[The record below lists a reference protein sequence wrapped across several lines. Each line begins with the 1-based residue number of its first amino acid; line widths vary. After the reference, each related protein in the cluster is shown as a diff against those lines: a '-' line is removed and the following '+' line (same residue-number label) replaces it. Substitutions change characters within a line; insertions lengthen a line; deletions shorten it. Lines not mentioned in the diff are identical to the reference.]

1 MTIGHSSQALPARE
15 KRAAQFRRVCL
26 AGTVALAVSVS
37 LSSCSERLDAQVPP
51 GAPANPVAA
60 PAPVPVP
67 APIAPAVAPRVA
79 RFADFGAEM
88 AQADARHVADW
99 VADSQNNAG
108 MEFIIVD
115 KQNARVYVFDATAH
129 LRATSAVLL
138 GSAKGDESVPGIG
151 TRPLAQVKP
160 SERTTPAG
168 RFLAERGHNTSG
180 EDVIWVDYNAA
191 VSMHRVRASNP
202 RENRLQRLATPTA
215 DDNRISFGCINVPA
229 VFYNAYVSPIF
240 AKRRAVVYVL
250 PDVKS
255 VQAVFGSYDVAAA
268 HGLAAR

>member
-160 SERTTPAG
+160 SERTTPAASSPNAVTIPLAKMSSG
-168 RFLAERGHNTSG
+168 LITMPPCRCIVCARPTRGKTDCSALPRRLRTTTAYRSAASTSRRFFT
-180 EDVIWVDYNAA
+180 
-191 VSMHRVRASNP
+191 
-202 RENRLQRLATPTA
+202 TPM
-215 DDNRISFGCINVPA
+215 
-229 VFYNAYVSPIF
+229 
-240 AKRRAVVYVL
+240 
-250 PDVKS
+250 
-255 VQAVFGSYDVAAA
+255 
-268 HGLAAR
+268 